1 MGNFQS
7 LVLEPWPD
15 TDISWPRFI
24 SSTGQNWILDIVF
37 HVVIFTTSIILIGV
51 YFHTWHNNVFQQ
63 SPPSAVTGI
72 TPAPFDASGVSTQLM
87 VNFQVATAN
96 YGGIYTE
103 QGRPYSGYCG
113 RVDPLAVDD
122 QINAGARAL
131 IFDVWPDPTNTTQ
144 PCVAIMEQNQGW
156 WLNHGLTSGVTP
168 SGFSNWRMITR
179 NSVDLLT
186 MLNATAAAAPG
197 SDPFFVLLNLHGAMT
212 IPYLNTI
219 GNVIDTAFMGRH
231 MSVEYTKGAA
241 PTQLAKA
248 QVSAFSGRIFV
259 MANIIVDPA
268 WTALPPVPNVP
279 IPTGSSPQL
288 IANTYAMAATRFAEQ
303 INLLSNYNATAVP
316 AAQQNVFPI
325 TSVNTS
331 TTTPVPPNSSST
343 FYVIQPSIGTLDTT
357 NDTQYSGSTS
367 FLSCLK
373 NTGAQ
378 FVGVN
383 MFDQGDSNTLA
394 SFVKNFR
401 GSSFLPIGNAT

>member
-7 LVLEPWPD
+7 LVLEPWPN
-15 TDISWPRFI
+15 TDISWPVL
-24 SSTGQNWILDIVF
+24 GQNWIVDIVF
-37 HVVIFTTSIILIGV
+37 HLIIFTTSIILMGV

-63 SPPSAVTGI
+63 SPPSAVTGLA
-72 TPAPFDASGVSTQLM
+72 PAPFDASGVSTQMM

-122 QINAGARAL
+122 QITAGARAL

-168 SGFSNWRMITR
+168 SGQSNWRMITR

-219 GNVIDTAFMGRH
+219 GNVIETAFMGRH
-231 MSVEYTKGAA
+231 MAVEYAKGNA
-241 PTQLAKA
+241 PALLAKA
-248 QVSAFSGRIFV
+248 QVSAFSGCIFV
-259 MANIIVDPA
+259 MANIVVDPA

-279 IPTGSSPQL
+279 IPPGSSPQL

-303 INLLSNYNATAVP
+303 INLLSNYSPPSTTS
-316 AAQQNVFPI
+316 AQQNVVPL

-331 TTTPVPPNSSST
+331 TTSPGPIPPTPPST

-357 NDTQYSGSTS
+357 NDTQYSGSNS
-367 FLSCLK
+367 FFSCLK

-383 MFDQGDSNTLA
+383 MFDQGDSTTLS

-401 GSSFLPIGNAT
+401 GVSFLPIGNAT